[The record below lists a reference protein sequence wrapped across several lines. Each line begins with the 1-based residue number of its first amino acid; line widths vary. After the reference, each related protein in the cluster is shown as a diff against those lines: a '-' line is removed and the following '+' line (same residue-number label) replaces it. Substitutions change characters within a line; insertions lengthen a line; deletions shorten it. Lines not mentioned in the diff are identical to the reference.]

1 MKIFLNWLLF
11 LITMG
16 AIIVLVW
23 HRHWIGDHLPSLPVL
38 HLSPAGIIILAFS
51 CAFVWVYVLKWW
63 KQIKPFNCVTCL
75 TGWFSLIIGC
85 WVAGWFGVIY
95 MPVGM
100 TVAALYSE
108 VRMRWL

>member
-1 MKIFLNWLLF
+1 MKVLKALGQWILVLAVIAGIVLLF
-11 LITMG
+11 KY
-16 AIIVLVW
+16 V
-23 HRHWIGDHLPSLPVL
+23 RLPEL
-38 HLSPAGIIILAFS
+38 HLSHMEVIILAFS
-51 CAFVWVYVLKWW
+51 CAFVWVYVLKWGSV
-63 KQIKPFNCVTCL
+63 KPFNCVTCM

-108 VRMRWL
+108 IRMRWL